1 MTDNAR
7 KSDLQSRDY
16 PIREDMVYQVK
27 VWRFERW
34 GWYGLILVMLLAL
47 AGLFSRGP
55 LSVREVHGNDAKISV
70 EYERFNR
77 NGSSNAMKISVVG
90 FPDSTAELELF
101 GDLMDGFSIETMLPE
116 PVRASSVG
124 QGLKL
129 WLQTDAQG
137 RASVYLTLRG
147 DGLGLFGTRMPHA
160 RSLRSPSVFI
170 SCWPHSLS
178 GWPIF

>member
-70 EYERFNR
+70 EYERFNQQWLLQR
-77 NGSSNAMKISVVG
+77 HENQRRGLPGFHGRVGAVRRSHGRFQYRDNA
-90 FPDSTAELELF
+90 A
-101 GDLMDGFSIETMLPE
+101 
-116 PVRASSVG
+116 
-124 QGLKL
+124 
-129 WLQTDAQG
+129 
-137 RASVYLTLRG
+137 
-147 DGLGLFGTRMPHA
+147 
-160 RSLRSPSVFI
+160 
-170 SCWPHSLS
+170 
-178 GWPIF
+178 